1 MQKRARDTHDDGDDQ
16 RESITV
22 GRPLIIQRFGA
33 NAVNRWSRSKLIV
46 FLTALP
52 DIFPINWRNDP
63 TYVQPLLSAFANAIE
78 GPEAVLN
85 LADLSGDQAYE
96 RVLGN
101 REAGNLMATI
111 QAHYRNL
118 LRQPNA
124 ESQRT
129 IDQLRSQLPL
139 NSAAGMP
146 IARALS
152 RLAPDADA
160 DTSWIFDLLR
170 EATMAFLDVRMRQ
183 LRMFSRFGA
192 DGRQQFVTPIPAT
205 AGMRME
211 LVNGLIHASNLRLD
225 ALLSQYGG
233 SPTMGV
239 DWPKYIDGIDSYVY
253 ARGNINEGRGY
264 NLARNSMQ
272 TIHNNYFLPY
282 ANSVKLLVVF
292 ARTHQGAVPDPNLIA
307 TADQCLAALKA
318 ECETC
323 QLGNRIRCSRLRNP
337 RDHQIRAQDLKGNNL
352 GAPGQGR
359 KQLSI
364 IHLGA
369 NHSGQDLKGNR
380 LNGKGLQDNRPSG
393 KGLRNIPLSGK
404 DLKDHRL
411 NGKDLRDHRLS
422 GKLLRD
428 KHLSFKDLRD
438 HRLSGKDFN
447 QLGDEEVRG
456 QDLRCI
462 DFFGLPLDQLLYF
475 GLVFSRLYEIFLTM

>member
-1 MQKRARDTHDDGDDQ
+1 MQKRARDPHDDGDDQ

-52 DIFPINWRNDP
+52 DIFPINWHNDP

-78 GPEAVLN
+78 GPEAVLK
-85 LADLSGDQAYE
+85 LADLSGDEAYE

-225 ALLSQYGG
+225 ALLCELGVGHERHQDPAYDRYSRDMFEHCYGM
-233 SPTMGV
+233 S
-239 DWPKYIDGIDSYVY
+239 S
-253 ARGNINEGRGY
+253 
-264 NLARNSMQ
+264 
-272 TIHNNYFLPY
+272 
-282 ANSVKLLVVF
+282 SVAIWL
-292 ARTHQGAVPDPNLIA
+292 
-307 TADQCLAALKA
+307 C
-318 ECETC
+318 
-323 QLGNRIRCSRLRNP
+323 
-337 RDHQIRAQDLKGNNL
+337 
-352 GAPGQGR
+352 
-359 KQLSI
+359 
-364 IHLGA
+364 
-369 NHSGQDLKGNR
+369 
-380 LNGKGLQDNRPSG
+380 
-393 KGLRNIPLSGK
+393 
-404 DLKDHRL
+404 
-411 NGKDLRDHRLS
+411 
-422 GKLLRD
+422 
-428 KHLSFKDLRD
+428 
-438 HRLSGKDFN
+438 
-447 QLGDEEVRG
+447 
-456 QDLRCI
+456 
-462 DFFGLPLDQLLYF
+462 
-475 GLVFSRLYEIFLTM
+475 